1 MTEEEKEKKY
11 DYIFKLILIGSS
23 GVGKSSILQ
32 RYIQKIFNAEYT
44 CTIGVDFFMKTI
56 NIRDKS
62 IKLQLWDTA
71 GTEKFKSITTG
82 YYRGANAAFVVFDLT
97 SKSSFDSVSE
107 WIENYYKYSNPD
119 SEKHVILIGNKSD
132 LKENRE
138 ITQEQIDNFVM
149 NNKIKYFETSAKN
162 GENIEE
168 CFYFIAEKLM
178 NDLEEKGFENN
189 INDKN
194 DVIND
199 ENLKKNKIDIIGGNR
214 CCF

>member
-1 MTEEEKEKKY
+1 MTEEENEKKY

-32 RYIQKIFNAEYT
+32 RYVQKIFNTEYT

-97 SKSSFDSVSE
+97 SKPSFDSVSE

-119 SEKHVILIGNKSD
+119 SEKHVVLIGNKSD

-138 ITQEQIDNFVM
+138 ITQEQIDSFVM

-162 GENIEE
+162 GENIDE

-199 ENLKKNKIDIIGGNR
+199 ENLKKNKIDIIGGKR

>member
-1 MTEEEKEKKY
+1 MAEEENGKKY

-32 RYIQKIFNAEYT
+32 RYIQKLFNAEYT

-138 ITQEQIDNFVM
+138 VTQEQIDNFTL

-178 NDLEEKGFENN
+178 NDLEEKGIENN
-189 INDKN
+189 INEKN
-194 DVIND
+194 DIIND
-199 ENLKKNKIDIIGGNR
+199 ESLKKNKIDIIGGKK

>member
-1 MTEEEKEKKY
+1 MTEEENEKKY

-32 RYIQKIFNAEYT
+32 RYVQKIFNAEYT

-56 NIRDKS
+56 IIRDKS

-97 SKSSFDSVSE
+97 SKPSFDSVSE

-119 SEKHVILIGNKSD
+119 SEKHVVLIGNKSD

-138 ITQEQIDNFVM
+138 ITQEQIDSFVM

-162 GENIEE
+162 GENIDE

-199 ENLKKNKIDIIGGNR
+199 ENLKKNKIDIIGGKR

>member
-1 MTEEEKEKKY
+1 MAEEENEKKY

-32 RYIQKIFNAEYT
+32 RYIQKLFNSEYT

-97 SKSSFDSVSE
+97 SKSSFDSVSD

-138 ITQEQIDNFVM
+138 VTQEQIDNFTL

-178 NDLEEKGFENN
+178 NDLEEKGIENN
-189 INDKN
+189 INEKN
-194 DVIND
+194 DIIND
-199 ENLKKNKIDIIGGNR
+199 ESLKKNKIDIIGGKK

>member
-1 MTEEEKEKKY
+1 MAEEENEKKY

-97 SKSSFDSVSE
+97 SKSSFDSVSD

-119 SEKHVILIGNKSD
+119 SEKYVILIGNKSD

-138 ITQEQIDNFVM
+138 VTQEQIDNFTL

-178 NDLEEKGFENN
+178 NDLEEKGIENN
-189 INDKN
+189 INEKN
-194 DVIND
+194 DIIND
-199 ENLKKNKIDIIGGNR
+199 ESLKKNKIDIIGGKK

>member
-1 MTEEEKEKKY
+1 MSEEDQQNKY
-11 DYIFKLILIGSS
+11 EYIFKIILIGSS
-23 GVGKSSILQ
+23 SVGKSSILQ
-32 RYIQKIFNAEYT
+32 RYIQKVFNNSYS
-44 CTIGVDFFMKTI
+44 CTIGVDFFMKSI
-56 NIRDKS
+56 DVGEKS

-71 GTEKFKSITTG
+71 GTEKFRSITTG

-97 SKSSFDSVSE
+97 SKPSFDSVSE

-119 SEKHVILIGNKSD
+119 SEKHVVLIGNKSD

-138 ITQEQIDNFVM
+138 ITQEQIDSFVM

-162 GENIEE
+162 GENIDE

-178 NDLEEKGFENN
+178 NDLEEKGLENN

-199 ENLKKNKIDIIGGNR
+199 ENLKKNKIDIIGGKR

>member
-1 MTEEEKEKKY
+1 MTEEENEKKY

-32 RYIQKIFNAEYT
+32 RYVQKIFNTEYT
-44 CTIGVDFFMKTI
+44 CTIGVDFFMKTN

-97 SKSSFDSVSE
+97 SKPSFDSVSE

-119 SEKHVILIGNKSD
+119 SEKHVVLIGNKSD

-138 ITQEQIDNFVM
+138 ITKEQIDSFVM

-199 ENLKKNKIDIIGGNR
+199 ENLKKNKIDIIGGKR

>member
-1 MTEEEKEKKY
+1 MTEEENEKKY

-32 RYIQKIFNAEYT
+32 RYVQKIFNTEYT

-97 SKSSFDSVSE
+97 SKPSFDSVSE

-119 SEKHVILIGNKSD
+119 SEKHVVLIGNKSD

-138 ITQEQIDNFVM
+138 ITQEQIDSFVM

-162 GENIEE
+162 GENIDE

-178 NDLEEKGFENN
+178 NDLEEKGLENN

-199 ENLKKNKIDIIGGNR
+199 ENLKKNKIDIIGGKR

>member
-1 MTEEEKEKKY
+1 MAEEENEKKY

-32 RYIQKIFNAEYT
+32 RYIQKLFNAEYT

-97 SKSSFDSVSE
+97 SKSSFDSVSD

-138 ITQEQIDNFVM
+138 VTQEQIDNFTL

-178 NDLEEKGFENN
+178 NDLEEKGIENN
-189 INDKN
+189 INEKN
-194 DVIND
+194 DIIND
-199 ENLKKNKIDIIGGNR
+199 ENLKKNKIDIIGGKK